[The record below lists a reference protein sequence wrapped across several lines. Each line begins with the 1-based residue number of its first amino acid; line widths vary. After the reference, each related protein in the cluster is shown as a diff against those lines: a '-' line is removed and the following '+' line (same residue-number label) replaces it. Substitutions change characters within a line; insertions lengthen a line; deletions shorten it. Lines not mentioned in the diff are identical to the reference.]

1 MISEVSF
8 SFEQRS
14 IFAVSI
20 IYGIKLII
28 VQMLEGFFYED
39 LWDKINSS
47 VLHEQLLIQLEKSHV
62 DKDKRR
68 GQQVTAFL
76 RPLLYLM

>member
-1 MISEVSF
+1 
-8 SFEQRS
+8 
-14 IFAVSI
+14 
-20 IYGIKLII
+20 
-28 VQMLEGFFYED
+28 MLEGFFYED